1 MPKKTFIAHSSLDH
15 EFVEQLAQRL
25 IKDGIAVWFD
35 DWEIKVGDSII
46 QKINDGLEESSF
58 FIPVISQNSV
68 NSDWVKRELNATLMK
83 QLNKKDIRI
92 LPVLLDCE
100 PSSLPP
106 LLSDIYSARFSSGK
120 IDDKEYYKLTLP
132 IKEKKKADQ
141 LHQFQDIFFETV
153 EHIDIILGKIKP
165 SRLEIEFILKIIQE
179 EQYNNYFFKNIK
191 GINWFDI
198 LKIEGYFE
206 PEKAPGPKLTDQK
219 AYTILE
225 WNVLP
230 YLELVS
236 QQINISGNEKY
247 IDELLSIIK
256 AISNYK
262 DEHKQHIDNFR
273 TWWYFVKI
281 LLNIPNKKI
290 PLEIIDLIPIWL
302 DSKFD
307 TDLQGAEITT
317 KLLPKFLPD
326 CPTEDDIQKAEKII
340 EFITAIKTIPISK
353 ERKEP
358 FGKKKEA
365 KLLIDAYWLE
375 EAFKKYSQIIGE
387 VCTANVIKDLGK
399 KIKIKSLL
407 ENKEDGTYRS
417 FYEEGQFRIHEV
429 LDLLTFILKR
439 IFVAKAKKNERE
451 TLELL
456 TTFLKDE
463 YLYFVKM
470 ALYIIG
476 QNLDKYSELFWEVL
490 ESNKGDLILEGP
502 YFGDELK
509 YLLQNLRN
517 LSDEQ
522 KEILKNRIEEGP
534 KKYIPKEDSNKY
546 IAIWKQKRYQALSS
560 DPYFKKLYDE
570 KKETTGLDAELTPAI
585 GRIESRWGSGP
596 SPLIKEELLRMPN
609 LEIAKY
615 LTTFK
620 TKDFFHG
627 PNVEGLSTILKE
639 SVKEKSEKFIDDLS
653 PFLNTG
659 YFYVYDLIW
668 GIRDAWNNKKSLE
681 WGKMFDFIKK
691 YINREDFWQ
700 DKLMVE
706 DDHWN
711 ANHKWVVGIMGELI
725 QDGTKDD
732 SWAFDESHLPTA
744 KEIIFLITDNL
755 KREEEK
761 DICDPVTYALN
772 SPFGKSITALIYLA
786 LRTARLEDKGGEKK
800 VVKWSEDL
808 KRKYEKL
815 LKDEV
820 IEAYILFGEYMPN
833 FYYLDKSWVEQK
845 IKEFESIE
853 KEQLWSSFMIGYLFL
868 PKIYDNLYSLMKK
881 HYFKALSHSFK
892 ERDAEERLI
901 HNITIGYLRGIE
913 DLSENSLFMKI
924 LNDMRPSQLEGVIN
938 FFWTQKDPIVT
949 EKENGK
955 FRIKIIKFWRLLYEK
970 YKNKKSFNEDDKRI
984 LSDLT
989 ELTIFLPKIDEKNF
1003 RWLNLSASNIHRDPS
1018 SHFFI
1023 EYLDRLK
1030 DRADKVES
1038 GRYVGKIFLKLLDSF
1053 TPTYKSEHI
1062 ISIVEYLY
1070 KLKQNETKDSADK
1083 ICNIYGSR
1091 GVYFLRD
1098 IYKKNKR
1105 ADN

>member
-1 MPKKTFIAHSSLDH
+1 MNKTNFYVVANL
-15 EFVEQLAQRL
+15 
-25 IKDGIAVWFD
+25 
-35 DWEIKVGDSII
+35 
-46 QKINDGLEESSF
+46 
-58 FIPVISQNSV
+58 
-68 NSDWVKRELNATLMK
+68 
-83 QLNKKDIRI
+83 
-92 LPVLLDCE
+92 
-100 PSSLPP
+100 
-106 LLSDIYSARFSSGK
+106 
-120 IDDKEYYKLTLP
+120 IDD
-132 IKEKKKADQ
+132 
-141 LHQFQDIFFETV
+141 
-153 EHIDIILGKIKP
+153 
-165 SRLEIEFILKIIQE
+165 ILKSEFTASNRDNLFKIINE
-179 EQYNNYFFKNIK
+179 DSSYEHYFFKNVK
-191 GINWFDI
+191 TVDWFFA
-198 LKIEGYFE
+198 LKEKGYFE

-262 DEHKQHIDNFR
+262 DENKQHIDNFR

-302 DSKFD
+302 DSEFD
-307 TDLQGAEITT
+307 TDLQGAEIAT

-340 EFITAIKTIPISK
+340 KFITAIKTIPISK

-365 KLLIDAYWLE
+365 ELLIDAYWLE

-399 KIKIKSLL
+399 KIKSLL

-417 FYEEGQFRIHEV
+417 FYEEGQFRIYEV
-429 LDLLTFILKR
+429 IDLLTFILKG

-456 TTFLKDE
+456 ITFLKDE

-490 ESNKGDLILEGP
+490 ESDKGDLILEGP

-509 YLLQNLRN
+509 YLLQNLKN

-522 KEILKNRIEEGP
+522 KEKIKNRIEEGP
-534 KKYIPKEDSNKY
+534 KKYIPKEDSDKY

-560 DPYFKKLYDE
+560 DSYFKKLYDE
-570 KKETTGLDAELTPAI
+570 EKEKTKSDAELAPAI
-585 GRIESRWGSGP
+585 GRIEFRWGAGA
-596 SPLIKEELLRMPN
+596 SPLTKEDLLRIPN
-609 LEIAKY
+609 LKIAEF
-615 LTTFK
+615 LSTFK

-627 PNVEGLSTILKE
+627 PSVEGLSAILKE
-639 SVKEKSEKFIDDLS
+639 SVKEKPEKFINDLS
-653 PFLNTG
+653 RFLNTG
-659 YFYVYDLIW
+659 YFYVYDFIW

-681 WGKMFDFIKK
+681 WGKLFDFIIK

-711 ANHKWVVGIMGELI
+711 ANHKWVIGIIGELI

-732 SWAFDESHLPTA
+732 NWAFDKSYLPAA
-744 KEIIFLITDNL
+744 KEIIFLISDNL

-761 DICDPVTYALN
+761 DIGDPVTYALN
-772 SPFGKSITALIYLA
+772 SPFGKLITALIYLA
-786 LRTARLEDKGGEKK
+786 LRTARLEDKRGEKK

-815 LKDEV
+815 LKDEA
-820 IEAYILFGEYMPN
+820 IEAYVLFGEYMPN

-868 PKIYDNLYSLMKK
+868 PKFYDNLYKLMKK

-901 HNITIGYLRGIE
+901 HYITNSYLIGIE
-913 DLSENSLFMKI
+913 DISEKSLFGKI
-924 LNDMRPSQLEGVIN
+924 LKDMKPSQLEHVIN
-938 FFWTQKDPIVT
+938 FFWRQKDPIVT

-955 FRIKIIKFWRLLYEK
+955 FRNKIIEFWRFLYEK
-970 YKNKKSFNEDDKRI
+970 YRNKPSFNEDDKRI

-989 ELTIFLPKIDEKNF
+989 ELTIFLPKIDEENF
-1003 RWLNLSASNIHRDPS
+1003 RWLDLSASNIHRDPS
-1018 SHFFI
+1018 SHLFI
-1023 EYLDRLK
+1023 EYLDGLK
-1030 DRADKVES
+1030 DRSDKVES
-1038 GRYVGKIFLKLLDSF
+1038 GKYIAKIFLKILDVY
-1053 TPTYKSEHI
+1053 TPTYKKEHI

-1070 KLKQNETKDSADK
+1070 DLKDKETRDSADK
-1083 ICNIYGSR
+1083 ICNIYGSH
-1091 GVYFLRD
+1091 GIDFLRD
-1098 IYKKNKR
+1098 AYEKSRKVEN
-1105 ADN
+1105 